1 MMTEDGVR
9 MMSRVCAIVP
19 TYNRANYL
27 PIALESILRQ
37 TRMVDEIIIVND
49 GSTDN
54 TLDILAPYHDRVTVI
69 TQPNAGKATAMN
81 AALARTRA
89 DYIWIFDDDDIAAE
103 DGIRPLVDALD
114 ANPELD
120 FVYGAHQYF
129 MDDQVEDLRYPDFWG
144 EPGLDRAL
152 INFLG
157 NLFPFQAAMLVRRE
171 TFDRIGH
178 FRMDFPRCQDVE
190 ALIRLAL
197 YANSQYVPHII
208 FYQRVHGGARFLPGR
223 QMTAGEALTRAVQF
237 SQKALLL
244 HRDEMTVDR
253 VMPYFA
259 ANLRLDLKR
268 RAAYLSR
275 ACMFARSA
283 LWQMAIA
290 DLTTAVRTS
299 ASPALA
305 EELERAAVSINMAH
319 MWDLLSLDRASVRKL
334 ARLRRSSPYG
344 RSIVTALA
352 KPMLWLTRSGFRE
365 GGFRLGWQR
374 LRLLIKL
381 IGVGGCCR
389 MVMEKVSRRQPA
401 VYQSNQVA

>member
-1 MMTEDGVR
+1 
-9 MMSRVCAIVP
+9 MSRVCAIIP

-37 TRMVDEIIIVND
+37 TRPVDEIIVVND
-49 GSTDN
+49 GSTDE
-54 TLDILAPYHDRVTVI
+54 TLQALAPYQDMITIV

-114 ANPELD
+114 ENPELD
-120 FVYGAHQYF
+120 FVYGMHQYF
-129 MDDQVEDLRYPDFWG
+129 IDDRTEDLRFPDYWG
-144 EPGLDRAL
+144 EPGPDRAL

-157 NLFPFQAAMLVRRE
+157 NLFPFQAATLVRRS
-171 TFDRIGH
+171 TYDRIGH

-190 ALIRLAL
+190 AMIRLAL
-197 YANSQYVPHII
+197 YANSLYLPHMV
-208 FYQRVHGGARFLPGR
+208 FYQRVHGGARFIPGR
-223 QMTAGEALTRAVQF
+223 QMSAGEALTRAVQF

-253 VMPYFA
+253 VTPFFA
-259 ANLRLDLKR
+259 ENLRLDLKR

-290 DLTTAVRTS
+290 DLTTAARTS
-299 ASPALA
+299 AAPALPQ
-305 EELERAAVSINMAH
+305 EVERALVSINMAH
-319 MWDLLSLDRASVRKL
+319 MWDLLSLDQASVRKL
-334 ARLRRSSPYG
+334 VQLRRNSPYG
-344 RSIVTALA
+344 KTIVEALA
-352 KPMLWLTRSGFRE
+352 RPMLWLTRAGFKE
-365 GGFRLGWQR
+365 GGFSLGWR
-374 LRLLIKL
+374 RLLLLLRL
-381 IGVGGCCR
+381 IGIGGCCR
-389 MVMEKVSRRQPA
+389 MVMEKYRRQPTA
-401 VYQSNQVA
+401 WQSKQVA

>member
-1 MMTEDGVR
+1 
-9 MMSRVCAIVP
+9 MMSRVCAIIP

-27 PIALESILRQ
+27 PIALELVLQQ
-37 TRMVDEIIIVND
+37 TRPVDEIIVVND

-54 TLDILAPYHDRVTVI
+54 TLEILAPYQDRITII

-81 AALARTRA
+81 AALTRTKA

-103 DGIRPLVDALD
+103 DGIRPLVEALD
-114 ANPELD
+114 TNPELD

-129 MDDQVEDLRYPDFWG
+129 MDDQVDERRYPDFWG

-157 NLFPFQAAMLVRRE
+157 NLFPFQAAMLVKRE

-190 ALIRLAL
+190 VLIRLAL

-223 QMTAGEALTRAVQF
+223 QMTANEALVRAVQF
-237 SQKALLL
+237 SQKALIL

-253 VMPYFA
+253 VTPYFA

-283 LWQMAIA
+283 LWQMAVA
-290 DLTTAVRTS
+290 DLTTAARTS

-305 EELERAAVSINMAH
+305 EEIERATVSINMAH
-319 MWDLLSLDRASVRKL
+319 MWDLLNLDRASVRKL
-334 ARLRRSSPYG
+334 AQLRRSSPYG
-344 RSIVTALA
+344 KAIVTALA

-381 IGVGGCCR
+381 IGVGGCFSLVR
-389 MVMEKVSRRQPA
+389 EKLARRQPA
-401 VYQSNQVA
+401 VYQSNQAA